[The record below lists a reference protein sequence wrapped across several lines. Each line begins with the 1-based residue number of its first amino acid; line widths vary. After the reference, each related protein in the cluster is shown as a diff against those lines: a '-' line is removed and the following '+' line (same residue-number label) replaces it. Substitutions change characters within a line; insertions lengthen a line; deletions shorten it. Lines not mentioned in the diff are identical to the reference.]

1 MDLKSVKYVVDGGN
15 FNLKTNNMKN
25 IHILPT
31 DKSSRLYYFTG
42 NKPGFY
48 LYPKNQL
55 LTPVNPNYI
64 NQNFYITSDEEIKEG
79 DYYITPNNTVLKA
92 LGPMLINVEDY
103 KKIILTTDFR
113 LAPDVQ
119 KIDNEFLEWFVQN
132 PSCEFV
138 EVIYEPK
145 NFLDTKQG
153 WEYEIIIPKKNFY
166 CGDKFDYDEQCE
178 FQCDTCVDKKGVDY
192 GYLPKEEPKKVLTE
206 EDIFNQKDIDAVTD
220 YINKEQQKQHL
231 IDMMKSDEELGLYG
245 EVYSKQGIALTSDYI
260 QNIEKEIKLEEVF
273 NDEKKENLKKFIDEI
288 KNPSEPNQA
297 LKDAAHRY
305 EKYSER
311 FDNDKS
317 AIGNPQTW
325 GKRLICKDCN
335 ESLEDCTCIQD
346 TVEFLKQGTTIEEV
360 AEKLKGRELFKESN
374 DRARKTLSEIKSL
387 PIQETL
393 EDKLKE
399 LVLEWQKRQEKY
411 YDIAYENVD
420 NVHTN
425 RKFTYKAMATRDCW
439 KELLKL
445 IENEK

>member
-1 MDLKSVKYVVDGGN
+1 
-15 FNLKTNNMKN
+15 MKN
-25 IHILPT
+25 IHIIQT
-31 DKSSRLYYFTG
+31 DKSSRLYLGNNGNFVFGMIQTSIQSRNDDFT
-42 NKPGFY
+42 
-48 LYPKNQL
+48 
-55 LTPVNPNYI
+55 
-64 NQNFYITSDEEIKEG
+64 NQNIYITSDEEIKVG
-79 DYYITPNNTVLKA
+79 DWYINTFVSEREQK
-92 LGPMLINVEDY
+92 PQTHTEKIHLINHQKDY
-103 KKIILTTDFR
+103 RFKYCKKIILTTDFR

-119 KIDNEFLEWFVQN
+119 KIDDEFLEWFVKN
-132 PSCEFV
+132 SSCEFV
-138 EVIYEPK
+138 EVRM
-145 NFLDTKQG
+145 NQG
-153 WEYEIIIPKKNFY
+153 RYFDYGGNVHITNAYKIIIPKKNFY
-166 CGDKFDYDEQCE
+166 CGDKFDYDEQCLE
-178 FQCDTCVDKKGVDY
+178 QCDTCVDKKGVDY

-206 EDIFNQKDIDAVTD
+206 EDIFNQRDIDAVTD
-220 YINKEQQKQHL
+220 YINKEQQKQAL
-231 IDMMKSDEELGLYG
+231 INMMKSDEELGLYG

-273 NDEKKENLKKFIDEI
+273 NDEKKENIKKFIDEI

-346 TVEFLKQGTTIEEV
+346 TVEFPKQGTTIEEV